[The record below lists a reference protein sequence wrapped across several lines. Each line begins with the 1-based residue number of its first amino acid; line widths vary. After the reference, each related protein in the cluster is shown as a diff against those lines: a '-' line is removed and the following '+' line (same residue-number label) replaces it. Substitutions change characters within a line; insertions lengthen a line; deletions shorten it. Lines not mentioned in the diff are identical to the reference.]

1 MGKITILPSIV
12 MTSARKYKNETKLQA
27 VYRTMWS
34 YGAYRLGVSP
44 EKIKSS
50 YYKLERK
57 S

>member
-27 VYRTMWS
+27 VYRTMWA

-44 EKIKSS
+44 EKIKSR
-50 YYKLERK
+50 YYKLGRK